1 MRQAPAVRARSST
14 ELKMSL
20 FGLGVPELAVI
31 GVLAVGQM
39 IYPQIS
45 FNMHIYKMDLAMRLC
60 VYLSL
65 SVSIYLICNYLLI
78 YPSTTHLFSSLSL
91 FLPPSHAPSF
101 GFLCLSSHTHTLSI
115 FLTLSSSLFLS
126 VPLDRSLLRSCVHTP
141 FLSHARVISFSFFL
155 FFPLPLDRSTF
166 LSLFLSLFLYI
177 STRTHIQAYTHSQSL
192 SRSLT
197 LKNTYTHKQAH
208 THTNTHNLAHTHMK
222 IFSRKYNHT
231 LAHTRTHTHTHTHI
245 LKFSLFQTHFHAH
258 KRTHLHKHSNTST
271 LSHSLTY
278 THSDTHTSTYPHAH
292 TNTRIHTNTNS
303 KFLFFL

>member
-91 FLPPSHAPSF
+91 VLPPSHAPSF
-101 GFLCLSSHTHTLSI
+101 GFLCLSSHTHSLYLSD
-115 FLTLSSSLFLS
+115 TLFLS
-126 VPLDRSLLRSCVHTP
+126 LSLRPSRSLSPALVRPHS
-141 FLSHARVISFSFFL
+141 ISFARTRYL
-155 FFPLPLDRSTF
+155 F
-166 LSLFLSLFLYI
+166 LFLSLFPAPSRSLNF
-177 STRTHIQAYTHSQSL
+177 SQSL
-192 SRSLT
+192 SLAISV
-197 LKNTYTHKQAH
+197 YI
-208 THTNTHNLAHTHMK
+208 HTNTHPSVHAHTISLSLSNAKKH
-222 IFSRKYNHT
+222 IHT
-231 LAHTRTHTHTHTHI
+231 QTSTHTHKHT
-245 LKFSLFQTHFHAH
+245 
-258 KRTHLHKHSNTST
+258 
-271 LSHSLTY
+271 
-278 THSDTHTSTYPHAH
+278 
-292 TNTRIHTNTNS
+292 
-303 KFLFFL
+303 